1 MLKKFK
7 NIKPGTLITHV
18 IITLAYPAA
27 KCFRAE
33 RSRLLVFTDI
43 LTIVALIL
51 LIAGIVYGM
60 SLRGY
65 FDTTGYFVQRG
76 FRSFSRTGGLQLKQD
91 QSLDDYLRQSRERRE
106 DAFNYPLFLGLVYLL
121 AAGILAFGVL

>member
-7 NIKPGTLITHV
+7 NIKPGVLISHV

-33 RSRLLVFTDI
+33 RSRLLVFTDV
-43 LTIVALIL
+43 LSIVALIL
-51 LIAGIVYGM
+51 VAAGIVYNM
-60 SLRGY
+60 ALRGY

-76 FRSFSRTGGLQLKQD
+76 FRSFSRTGVDLRPNQT
-91 QSLDDYLRQSRERRE
+91 LDEYLREARNRRE
-106 DAFNYPLFLGLVYLL
+106 DAFNYPLFLGLVYL
-121 AAGILAFGVL
+121 AVSAVLAFGVLS